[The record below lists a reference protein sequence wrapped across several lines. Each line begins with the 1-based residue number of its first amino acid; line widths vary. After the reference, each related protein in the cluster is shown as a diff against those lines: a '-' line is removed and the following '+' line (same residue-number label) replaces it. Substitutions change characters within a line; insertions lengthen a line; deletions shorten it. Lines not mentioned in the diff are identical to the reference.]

1 MNTSTR
7 NAPVSEQMETA
18 TLKLWN
24 KEAGV
29 KKERGL
35 WGKLA
40 KKEGW
45 TANTFLSP
53 HTKNPN
59 GSTCTPELWTYLRT
73 MATQQLKVREQKL
86 VALES
91 NKGLS
96 ENDKLVRSNAQKAIG
111 AKISDSRKILLKAE
125 KKEAEAAEGYV
136 APRKTAAEQVLASL
150 NVAITKIQNW
160 EDPHFEATPIIED
173 LKEIAKTIDKK

>member
-1 MNTSTR
+1 MNTSIR

-29 KKERGL
+29 KKERGS

-45 TANTFLSP
+45 TAKTFLSP
-53 HTKNPN
+53 HTKKPN
-59 GSTCTPELWTYLRT
+59 GSTCTPELWAYLRT

-86 VALES
+86 VALKS

-96 ENDKLVRSNAQKAIG
+96 ENDKFARKKAQEAIG

-125 KKEAEAAEGYV
+125 KKEAEAAKDYV
-136 APRKTAAEQVLASL
+136 APTKTTAEQVLASL

-160 EDPHFEATPIIED
+160 ENPHFEVPQIVED